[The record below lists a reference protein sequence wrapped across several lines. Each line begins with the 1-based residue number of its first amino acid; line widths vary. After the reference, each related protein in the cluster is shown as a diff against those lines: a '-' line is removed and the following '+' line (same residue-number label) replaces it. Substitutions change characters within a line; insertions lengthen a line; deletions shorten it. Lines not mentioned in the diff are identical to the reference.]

1 MPISAA
7 MRAANQAN
15 ARRSTGPRTLS
26 GKARARLNALKHGLT
41 GRTVVLPGEE
51 EGVAAL
57 EADMA
62 ARFGPEGEIER
73 ALVRDMAQ
81 ALWRV
86 GRAPGAEAAAL
97 LANADEALYDENPMA
112 ATLGAPGAVDILLR
126 VSRYEAQLRRA
137 HERARERLLQLK
149 QARAMQAASER
160 RPAEPPKPAPAAPR
174 LAEKP
179 PFPAANGFVSSRP
192 PKPPGGALARDLLGS
207 ASPLALGPAPPHAGR
222 PGP

>member
-1 MPISAA
+1 MPISGA

-26 GKARARLNALKHGLT
+26 GKARARLNALRHGLT

-51 EGVAAL
+51 DGVAAL
-57 EADMA
+57 EADMIG
-62 ARFGPEGEIER
+62 RFRPEGEIEC

-149 QARAMQAASER
+149 QARAMQAAGER

-174 LAEKP
+174 QSEKP
-179 PFPAANGFVSSRP
+179 QFPAGDGFVSSNP
-192 PKPPGGALARDLLGS
+192 PKPPAGALARDLLGS
-207 ASPLALGPAPPHAGR
+207 ASPLALGPAPPFAGR